1 MVRKKNARGSREVL
15 RLEERQR
22 RLWNLN
28 LALCV
33 VIFFTLAV
41 WWIGI
46 EFGVFPEPTP
56 RMEALMEQADILAI
70 AIFAID
76 LYSRFRKSGD
86 KAQFLRKN
94 WLQIVV
100 LLPVGMVFRA
110 ARAVEELGILRSM
123 RLAGRLSEMPLVI
136 PEVAV
141 AGRLAGAGLARAH
154 GWLVHF
160 SVITDFFKLVARW
173 KGKILP

>member
-1 MVRKKNARGSREVL
+1 MGKGKNAKGNREVL
-15 RLEERQR
+15 RLEGEQR

-33 VIFFTLAV
+33 FIFLILAA
-41 WWIGI
+41 WWIGV
-46 EFGVFPEPTP
+46 EFGAFPEPAP
-56 RMEALMEQADILAI
+56 RMEALMEQADLMAI
-70 AIFAID
+70 GVFAIE

-94 WLQIVV
+94 WLEIIV

-110 ARAVEELGILRSM
+110 ARAVEELQILRSM
-123 RLAGRLSEMPLVI
+123 RLAGKLSELPLAI

-141 AGRLAGAGLARAH
+141 MGKGIGSGLVRAH
-154 GWLVHF
+154 RWVGHF
-160 SVITDFFKLVARW
+160 SIVTDFFKLVAEW
-173 KGKILP
+173 KGKLLH